1 MRVIRA
7 RWASLSQQRKSIQ
20 RHVVSEDIDDA
31 LPKYAGRE
39 QMQGKFAPVIDNRM
53 TGIAAPLIADDI
65 VILLCQQ
72 IDHASFPFVAPVD
85 ADNDTISHT

>member
-1 MRVIRA
+1 
-7 RWASLSQQRKSIQ
+7 
-20 RHVVSEDIDDA
+20 
-31 LPKYAGRE
+31 
-39 QMQGKFAPVIDNRM
+39 MQGKFAPVIDNRM